1 MSVCVLDQSGQVR
14 LQQTAKTRPDL
25 FLGMMQPFRGGLVVS
40 AECMFCWYW
49 LADLCAD
56 EGTEFVLGHALYMK
70 AIHGGKAKNDRIDAE
85 EIARL
90 LRGGN
95 LPMSYVYP
103 REMRSTRDLLR
114 RRTFLVRRRAEALG
128 HVTNTHSQY
137 NLPHNAGPLYRKS
150 LRAGVAERCDDESVR
165 RMIQSDVTLIDHYDA
180 IIRELENHLERHA
193 KVNDPHTYQL
203 LRGVPGIGRVL
214 ALVILYEIDTI
225 RRFPTVGQFVSYCRL
240 VKCAHESAGKR
251 HGTGGSKIGNAH
263 LKWAFS
269 EVVPLMMRELPEAKR
284 FIQRKERKVG
294 KGKAMSI
301 LGARVAR
308 AVYHML
314 RRKEP
319 FDIKTFFA
327 S

>member
-1 MSVCVLDQSGQVR
+1 MSVCVLDQTGQVR
-14 LQQTAKTRPDL
+14 LEQTAKTRPDV
-25 FLGMMQPFRGGLVVS
+25 FLAMLQPFRGGLVVS
-40 AECMFCWYW
+40 AECVFCWYW

-56 EGTEFVLGHALYMK
+56 EGIEFVLGHALYMK

-85 EIARL
+85 KIARL

-114 RRTFLVRRRAEALG
+114 RRTFLVRRRAEAMG
-128 HVTNTHSQY
+128 HITNTHSQY
-137 NLPHNAGPLYRKS
+137 NLPPSGTLSYKANRS
-150 LRAGVAERCDDESVR
+150 GVADSFEDESVR
-165 RMIQSDVTLIDHYDA
+165 WMVQTDLTLIGHYDA
-180 IIRELENHLERHA
+180 VIRELENYLERHA

-203 LRGVPGIGRVL
+203 LRTVPGIGRVL

-251 HGTGGSKIGNAH
+251 LGSGGSKIGNAH

-269 EVVPLMMRELPEAKR
+269 EAVPLMMRELPEAKR
-284 FIQRKERKVG
+284 FVQRRERKVG

-301 LGARVAR
+301 LGARIAR

-314 RRKEP
+314 KRKEP
-319 FDIKTFFA
+319 FHVKTFFA